1 MKHLLKYEI
10 PFKGLKEG
18 EHEFDFKLDNKF
30 FEQFENS
37 EVKKG
42 QLDATVLLTRQSTML
57 ILDMAVKGKVEL
69 MCDRCL
75 DNYMQDVENNS
86 RLIIKFG
93 QEAEEL
99 SDEIVVIE
107 AEDYQINVAH
117 YLYELVILGLPIK
130 HVHPTDENGNSDCDP
145 EMVDKLEEY
154 LLDDEEAQEAQ
165 EEPIVDERWSE
176 LKKLLDNKKS

>member
-1 MKHLLKYEI
+1 
-10 PFKGLKEG
+10 
-18 EHEFDFKLDNKF
+18 
-30 FEQFENS
+30 
-37 EVKKG
+37 
-42 QLDATVLLTRQSTML
+42 
-57 ILDMAVKGKVEL
+57 
-69 MCDRCL
+69 
-75 DNYMQDVENNS
+75 MQDVENNS